1 VRAGAAEMIAE
12 KDLSAKVMARRI
24 NHYARQ
30 PEALRQMGTRSR
42 KFGRVDAAATIVDDC
57 YELIGLV

>member
-1 VRAGAAEMIAE
+1 
-12 KDLSAKVMARRI
+12 MAQRI

-42 KFGRVDAAATIVDDC
+42 KFGHVDAAAAIVDDC
-57 YELIGLV
+57 YELVGLV